1 MTNLEIEYRVYKT
14 SKSKARITLKDHK
27 EDFRNCPKS
36 RLINPCKPNIGKV
49 AKQKL
54 SKVIDKVKAVTNMTQ
69 WKNSFDVIEWFTD
82 IKDKKK
88 CSFIVL
94 DVVEYYPSITRKLL
108 GDALRWASTITE
120 ISNDDIELIL
130 SAKR

>member
-1 MTNLEIEYRVYKT
+1 MTNL
-14 SKSKARITLKDHK
+14 
-27 EDFRNCPKS
+27 
-36 RLINPCKPNIGKV
+36 
-49 AKQKL
+49 
-54 SKVIDKVKAVTNMTQ
+54 TQ

-130 SAKR
+130 SAKRSLLFMQGTPYRKKHSDFDVTMGAYDGAESSDLVGLYLLSQVQNLDVSLGCFRDDWLAAV